1 MATSLEK
8 IRNIGITAHIDAG
21 KTTTTERILHYTG
34 VSHKIGE
41 VHDGNTTTDY
51 MDQERERGITITSA
65 AVTCEW
71 KDHRINI
78 IDTPGHIDFNIEVN
92 RSLRVLDGAVFI
104 IEGVAGVQPQS
115 ETNWRLADRYNVP
128 RIIFINKL
136 DRTGA
141 DFYRAFATLK
151 DKLDIVAL
159 PLQLPIGIEDKFVGV
174 VDLIEMK
181 AIVWE
186 GGDLGAKFHDEP
198 IPADL
203 EEQAKEYRQLLL
215 DTAVG
220 VDDKA
225 MEEYFENGDV
235 SIETLKRCIK
245 IGTISGAFRPVLC
258 GTAFK
263 NKGVQPLLDAVLDYL
278 PSPIDVPG
286 ISVAAEEGEED
297 GEFSDRRRIKADPNA
312 PFAGLAFKIINDKY
326 GALTFV
332 RVYAGTLKSGDTV
345 MNTTKDSRERIG
357 RMFQM
362 HADKRAE
369 IKEVS
374 AGDIAAFVGLK
385 DTGTGDTL
393 ASSEDPVVL
402 ERMAFPVPVIDI
414 SVEPKTKEAVEK
426 MTLGLQKLAGEDPS
440 LRLKTDQESGQTI
453 LSGMGELHLEII
465 IDRLRREYG
474 VDCNIGAPQVAYRE
488 TITKP
493 HTEIYTHKKQSGGS
507 GQYAEVKVI
516 FEPAERNA
524 GISFEN
530 KVVGGSVPKEY
541 IPAVEKGIR
550 VQADTGVLAG
560 FPTVDF
566 KYSLV
571 DGKYHDVDSSAL
583 AFEIAAKA
591 CFREGMKKAGPIILE
606 PIMDVEVTT
615 PQDHVGDCVGDLNRR
630 RGMIQS
636 QDSSGSTILVRAH
649 VPLKEMFGYISDLRS
664 MTKGRASFTMQFH
677 HYDPV
682 PRNVADEIMKKSAY
696 RRRRRGAL
704 PPRPP
709 PRASPWT
716 PLPRKKGEAIL
727 CIALF
732 FLERSV
738 FDHSQAYRTSKVGVC
753 RCVMCS

>member
-1 MATSLEK
+1 MPGTPLEK

-21 KTTTTERILHYTG
+21 KTTTTERILYYTG
-34 VSHKIGE
+34 MSHKIGE
-41 VHDGNTTTDY
+41 VHEGNTTTDY
-51 MDQERERGITITSA
+51 MEQERERGITITSA

-71 KDHRINI
+71 RDHRINI

-141 DFYRAFATLK
+141 DFFRAVDTLK
-151 DKLDIVAL
+151 EKLDIVAL

-174 VDLIEMK
+174 VDLVEMK

-186 GGDLGAKFHDEP
+186 GGELGAKYHDEP
-198 IPADL
+198 VPADL
-203 EEQAKEYRQLLL
+203 AEQAKEYRQLLL
-215 DTAVG
+215 DTALS
-220 VDDKA
+220 VDDAA

-235 SIETLKRCIK
+235 EVATLKRCIK
-245 IGTISGAFRPVLC
+245 AGAISGAFRPVLC

-278 PSPIDVPG
+278 PSPVDVPG
-286 ISVAAEEGEED
+286 IKVAAEEGEE
-297 GEFSDRRRIKADPNA
+297 ESADRRVIKADPDA

-326 GALTFV
+326 GTLTFA
-332 RVYAGTLKSGDTV
+332 RIYAGTLKSGDMV
-345 MNTTKDSRERIG
+345 LNTTKGHRERIG

-362 HADKRAE
+362 HADKRQE

-385 DTGTGDTL
+385 DTATGDTL
-393 ASSEDPVVL
+393 AAPNDPVVL

-414 SVEPKTKEAVEK
+414 SVEPRTKESVEK
-426 MTLGLQKLAGEDPS
+426 MTIGLQKLAGEDPS
-440 LRLKTDQESGQTI
+440 LRLRTDQETGQTI

-465 IDRLRREYG
+465 IDRLKREYG
-474 VDCNIGAPQVAYRE
+474 VEANIGAPQVAYRE
-488 TITKP
+488 TITRKQN
-493 HTEIYTHKKQSGGS
+493 EIYTHKKQTGGS
-507 GQYAEVKVI
+507 GQYAEVKVV
-516 FEPAERNA
+516 FEPLERNQ
-524 GISFEN
+524 GIVFEN
-530 KVVGGSVPKEY
+530 AVVGGAVPKEY

-550 VQADTGVLAG
+550 TQSETGVLAG

-566 KYSLV
+566 KYTLV

-615 PQDHVGDCVGDLNRR
+615 PQDHVGDVVGDLNRR
-630 RGMIQS
+630 RGMIQN
-636 QDSSGSTILVRAH
+636 QESSGSTVIVRAH

-682 PRNVADEIMKKSAY
+682 PRNIADEIMAKSA
-696 RRRRRGAL
+696 
-704 PPRPP
+704 
-709 PRASPWT
+709 
-716 PLPRKKGEAIL
+716 
-727 CIALF
+727 
-732 FLERSV
+732 
-738 FDHSQAYRTSKVGVC
+738 
-753 RCVMCS
+753 

>member
-1 MATSLEK
+1 MQNRSPKGLMEATVSESPLAPSPLAR

-21 KTTTTERILHYTG
+21 KTTTTERILYYTG
-34 VSHKIGE
+34 VSHRIGE

-51 MDQERERGITITSA
+51 MAQERERGITITSA

-141 DFYRAFATLK
+141 DFYRAFDTLK
-151 DKLDIVAL
+151 EKLDIIAL
-159 PLQLPIGIEDKFVGV
+159 PLQLPIGVEDGFLGV
-174 VDLIEMK
+174 VDLVEMK
-181 AIVWE
+181 AIIWE
-186 GGDLGAKFHDEP
+186 GGELGAKFHDEE

-203 EEQAKEYRQLLL
+203 VEKAKEARQLLL
-215 DTAVG
+215 DTALS
-220 VDDKA
+220 VDDA
-225 MEEYFENGDV
+225 GMEEYFDKGDV
-235 SIETLKRCIK
+235 SVETLKRAIK
-245 IGTISGAFRPVLC
+245 TGTISGAFRPVLC

-263 NKGVQPLLDAVLDYL
+263 NKGVQPLLDAVIDYL

-286 ISVAAEEGEED
+286 ISIAAEEGEED
-297 GEFSDRRRIKADPNA
+297 GEHSNRRRIPANPDA

-326 GALTFV
+326 GTLTFV
-332 RVYAGTLKSGDTV
+332 RVYAGTLRTGDTV
-345 MNTTKDSRERIG
+345 QNTTKDHKERIS

-369 IKEVS
+369 IKEVH

-393 ASSEDPVVL
+393 ASSDDPVVL

-414 SVEPKTKEAVEK
+414 SVEPKTKDSVEK
-426 MTLGLQKLAGEDPS
+426 MSIGLQKLAGEDPS

-488 TITKP
+488 TISKS
-493 HTEIYTHKKQSGGS
+493 HTETYTHKKQSGGS
-507 GQYAEVKVI
+507 GQYAEVKVM

-524 GISFEN
+524 GITFAN
-530 KVVGGSVPKEY
+530 KTVGGSVPKEY

-560 FPTVDF
+560 FQTVDF
-566 KYSLV
+566 TYTLL

-591 CFREGMKKAGPIILE
+591 CFREGMKKASPIILE

-615 PQDHVGDCVGDLNRR
+615 PNDHVGDVVGDINRR
-630 RGMIQS
+630 RGQIQN
-636 QDSSGSTILVRAH
+636 QDSSGSTVMVRAH

-682 PRNVADEIMKKSAY
+682 PRNVADELVKKA
-696 RRRRRGAL
+696 G
-704 PPRPP
+704 
-709 PRASPWT
+709 
-716 PLPRKKGEAIL
+716 
-727 CIALF
+727 
-732 FLERSV
+732 
-738 FDHSQAYRTSKVGVC
+738 
-753 RCVMCS
+753 

>member
-1 MATSLEK
+1 VSSSLGR

-21 KTTTTERILHYTG
+21 KTTTTERILYYTG

-141 DFYRAFATLK
+141 DFYRAADTLK
-151 DKLDIVAL
+151 EKLDIVFV
-159 PLQLPIGIEDKFVGV
+159 PLQLPIGIEDTFIGV
-174 VDLIEMK
+174 VDLVEMR

-186 GGDLGAKFHDEP
+186 GGELGAKFHYED

-203 EEQAKEYRQLLL
+203 AESAAKYRENLL
-215 DTAVG
+215 DTVLSQDNA
-220 VDDKA
+220 A
-225 MEEYFENGDV
+225 MEQYFDTGDV
-235 SIETLKRCIK
+235 DVATLKKCIK
-245 IGTISGAFRPVLC
+245 RGTISGDFRPVLC

-263 NKGVQPLLDAVLDYL
+263 NKGVQPLLDAVIDYL

-286 ISVAAEEGEED
+286 IKVAAEEGVEESIHD
-297 GEFSDRRRIKADPNA
+297 DRRVIPANPDA

-326 GALTFV
+326 GTLTFV

-345 MNTTKDSRERIG
+345 MNTTKDNKERIG

-369 IKEVS
+369 IKEVH

-393 ASSEDPVVL
+393 AAAEDPVIL
-402 ERMAFPVPVIDI
+402 ERMSFPVPVIDI
-414 SVEPKTKEAVEK
+414 SVEPKTKDGVEK
-426 MTLGLQKLAGEDPS
+426 MTMGLAKLAGEDPS
-440 LRLKTDQESGQTI
+440 LKLKTDQETGQII

-474 VDCNIGAPQVAYRE
+474 VDANIGAPQVAYRE
-488 TITKP
+488 TISKA
-493 HTEIYTHKKQSGGS
+493 HTEIYTHKKQTGGS
-507 GQYAEVKVI
+507 GQYAEVKII
-516 FEPAERNA
+516 FEPLERN
-524 GISFEN
+524 GGVHFEN
-530 KVVGGSVPKEY
+530 KVVGGSVPREY

-550 VQADTGVLAG
+550 VQAESGVLAG

-566 KYSLV
+566 KYTLV

-591 CFREGMKKAGPIILE
+591 CFREGMKRAGPQILE

-615 PQDHVGDCVGDLNRR
+615 PNDHVGDVVGDLNRR
-630 RGMIQS
+630 RGTIQNQES
-636 QDSSGSTILVRAH
+636 AGSTVMVRAH

-682 PRNVADEIMKKSAY
+682 PRNVAEEITKS
-696 RRRRRGAL
+696 R
-704 PPRPP
+704 
-709 PRASPWT
+709 
-716 PLPRKKGEAIL
+716 
-727 CIALF
+727 
-732 FLERSV
+732 
-738 FDHSQAYRTSKVGVC
+738 
-753 RCVMCS
+753 

>member
-1 MATSLEK
+1 VSETPLDK

-21 KTTTTERILHYTG
+21 KTTTTERILYYTG
-34 VSHKIGE
+34 VSHRIGE

-51 MDQERERGITITSA
+51 MEQERERGITITSA

-71 KDHRINI
+71 KGHRINI

-128 RIIFINKL
+128 RLIFINKL

-141 DFYRAFATLK
+141 DFFRAFDTLK
-151 DKLDIVAL
+151 EKLDIVAL
-159 PLQLPIGIEDKFVGV
+159 PLQLPIGVEDQFSGV
-174 VDLIEMK
+174 VDLVEMK
-181 AIVWE
+181 AIIWE
-186 GGDLGAKFHDEP
+186 GGELGAKYHDAP
-198 IPADL
+198 IPDDMA
-203 EEQAKEYRQLLL
+203 EKAREYRQLLL
-215 DTAVG
+215 DTALS
-220 VDDKA
+220 VDDAA
-225 MEEYFENGDV
+225 MEEYFEAGDV
-235 SIETLKRCIK
+235 ATATLKRCIK
-245 IGTISGAFRPVLC
+245 AATISGAFRPVLC

-286 ISVAAEEGEED
+286 IKIAAEEGEDEHA
-297 GEFSDRRRIKADPNA
+297 ERRRIKADPKA

-326 GALTFV
+326 GTLTFV
-332 RVYAGTLKSGDTV
+332 RVYAGTLRSGDMV
-345 MNTTKDSRERIG
+345 QNTTRGHRERIG

-385 DTGTGDTL
+385 DTMTGDTL
-393 ASSEDPVVL
+393 AAAEDPVVL

-414 SVEPKTKEAVEK
+414 SVEPRTKESVEK
-426 MTLGLQKLAGEDPS
+426 MTIGLQKLAGEDPS
-440 LRLKTDQESGQTI
+440 LRLRTDQESGQTI

-465 IDRLRREYG
+465 IDRLKREYG
-474 VDCNIGAPQVAYRE
+474 VEANIGAPQVAYRE
-488 TITKP
+488 TISRAV
-493 HTEIYTHKKQSGGS
+493 TETYTHKKQTGGS
-507 GQYAEVKVI
+507 GQYAEVKII
-516 FEPAERNA
+516 FEPLERN
-524 GISFEN
+524 GGVVFEN
-530 KVVGGSVPKEY
+530 KVVGGSVPREY

-566 KYSLV
+566 KYTLI

-615 PQDHVGDCVGDLNRR
+615 PQDHVGDVVGDLNRR
-630 RGMIQS
+630 RGMIQN
-636 QDSSGSTILVRAH
+636 QESSGSTIIVRAH

-682 PRNVADEIMKKSAY
+682 PRNIADEIMTKSA
-696 RRRRRGAL
+696 
-704 PPRPP
+704 
-709 PRASPWT
+709 
-716 PLPRKKGEAIL
+716 
-727 CIALF
+727 
-732 FLERSV
+732 
-738 FDHSQAYRTSKVGVC
+738 
-753 RCVMCS
+753 

>member
-1 MATSLEK
+1 MGLAAPVVVWRPLVSETPLEK

-21 KTTTTERILHYTG
+21 KTTTTERILYYTG

-51 MDQERERGITITSA
+51 MEQERERGITITSA

-71 KDHRINI
+71 KSHRINI

-128 RIIFINKL
+128 RVIFINKL

-141 DFYRAFATLK
+141 DFYRAFDTLTE
-151 DKLDIVAL
+151 KLDIVAL
-159 PLQLPIGIEDKFVGV
+159 PLQLPIGTEDQFVGV
-174 VDLIEMK
+174 VDLVEMK
-181 AIVWE
+181 AIIWE
-186 GGDLGAKFHDEP
+186 GGELGAKYHDAP

-203 EEQAKEYRQLLL
+203 VEKAKEHRQTLL
-215 DTAVG
+215 DTALS
-220 VDDKA
+220 VDDAA
-225 MEEYFENGDV
+225 MEEYFESGDV
-235 SIETLKRCIK
+235 ATETLKRCIK
-245 IGTISGAFRPVLC
+245 AGTISGAFRPVLC

-278 PSPIDVPG
+278 PSPVDVPG
-286 ISVAAEEGEED
+286 IKIAAEEGEDEHA
-297 GEFSDRRRIKADPNA
+297 ERRRIKADAGA

-326 GALTFV
+326 GTLTFV
-332 RVYAGTLKSGDTV
+332 RVYAGTLRSGDTV
-345 MNTTKDSRERIG
+345 LNTTRDHKERIG

-385 DTGTGDTL
+385 DTMTGDTL
-393 ASSEDPVVL
+393 AAASDPVVL

-414 SVEPKTKEAVEK
+414 SVEPRTKESVEK
-426 MTLGLQKLAGEDPS
+426 MTIGLQKLAGEDPS
-440 LRLKTDQESGQTI
+440 LRLRTDQESGQTI

-465 IDRLRREYG
+465 IDRLKREYG
-474 VDCNIGAPQVAYRE
+474 VEANIGAPQVAYRE
-488 TITKP
+488 TITRP

-507 GQYAEVKVI
+507 GQYAEVKVV
-516 FEPAERNA
+516 FEPMERNG
-524 GISFEN
+524 GIVFEN
-530 KVVGGSVPKEY
+530 KVVGGSVPREY

-550 VQADTGVLAG
+550 VQAETGVLAG

-566 KYSLV
+566 KYTLV

-591 CFREGMKKAGPIILE
+591 CFRDGMKKASPIILE
-606 PIMDVEVTT
+606 PIMDVEITT
-615 PQDHVGDCVGDLNRR
+615 PQDHVGDVVGDINRR
-630 RGMIQS
+630 RGMIQN
-636 QDSSGSTILVRAH
+636 QESSGSTIIVRAH

-682 PRNVADEIMKKSAY
+682 PRNIADEIMAKSA
-696 RRRRRGAL
+696 
-704 PPRPP
+704 
-709 PRASPWT
+709 
-716 PLPRKKGEAIL
+716 
-727 CIALF
+727 
-732 FLERSV
+732 
-738 FDHSQAYRTSKVGVC
+738 
-753 RCVMCS
+753 

>member
-1 MATSLEK
+1 MSDAAPNPLAK

-21 KTTTTERILHYTG
+21 KTTTTERILYYTG
-34 VSHKIGE
+34 VSHRIGE

-51 MDQERERGITITSA
+51 MAQERERGITITSA

-71 KDHRINI
+71 KEHRINI

-128 RIIFINKL
+128 RVIFINKL

-141 DFYRAFATLK
+141 DFYRAFDTLK
-151 DKLDIVAL
+151 EKLDIVAL
-159 PLQLPIGIEDKFVGV
+159 PLQLPIGIEDGFLGV
-174 VDLIEMK
+174 VDLVEMK
-181 AIVWE
+181 AIIWE
-186 GGDLGAKFHDEP
+186 GGELGAKFHDEE

-203 EEQAKEYRQLLL
+203 KEKAAEARQTLL
-215 DTAVG
+215 DTALS
-220 VDDKA
+220 VDDAA
-225 MEEYFENGDV
+225 MEEYFDKGDV
-235 SIETLKRCIK
+235 DVATLKRCIK
-245 IGTISGAFRPVLC
+245 AGTISGAFRPVLC

-278 PSPIDVPG
+278 PSPIDVAG
-286 ISVAAEEGEED
+286 IKVAAEEGEE
-297 GEFSDRRRIKADPNA
+297 ENADRRVIPADPNL

-326 GALTFV
+326 GTLTFV

-345 MNTTKDSRERIG
+345 QNTTKDHKERIG

-362 HADKRAE
+362 HADKRDE
-369 IKEVS
+369 IKEVH

-385 DTGTGDTL
+385 DTQTGDTL
-393 ASSEDPVVL
+393 ASSQDPVIL

-414 SVEPKTKEAVEK
+414 SVEPKTKDGVEK

-465 IDRLRREYG
+465 VDRLRREYG
-474 VDCNIGAPQVAYRE
+474 VDANIGAPQVAYRE
-488 TITKP
+488 TISRP

-507 GQYAEVKVI
+507 GQYAEVKIV
-516 FEPAERNA
+516 FEPMDRN
-524 GISFEN
+524 GGVVFEN

-550 VQADTGVLAG
+550 NQAETGVLAG

-566 KYSLV
+566 KYTLV

-591 CFREGMKKAGPIILE
+591 CFRDGMKKASPIILE

-615 PQDHVGDCVGDLNRR
+615 PQDHVGDVVGDLNRR
-630 RGMIQS
+630 RGVIQS
-636 QDSSGSTILVRAH
+636 QDSSGSTVIVRAH
-649 VPLKEMFGYISDLRS
+649 VPLKEMFGYISQLRG

-682 PRNVADEIMKKSAY
+682 PRMIADEIMAKSA
-696 RRRRRGAL
+696 
-704 PPRPP
+704 
-709 PRASPWT
+709 
-716 PLPRKKGEAIL
+716 
-727 CIALF
+727 
-732 FLERSV
+732 
-738 FDHSQAYRTSKVGVC
+738 
-753 RCVMCS
+753 

>member
-1 MATSLEK
+1 VPATPLDR

-21 KTTTTERILHYTG
+21 KTTTTERILYYTG
-34 VSHKIGE
+34 MSHKIGE

-51 MDQERERGITITSA
+51 MEQERERGITITSA

-71 KDHRINI
+71 QDHRINI

-92 RSLRVLDGAVFI
+92 RSLRVLDGAIFI

-128 RIIFINKL
+128 RIIFVNKL

-141 DFYRAFATLK
+141 DYFRSLGSLK
-151 DKLDIVAL
+151 EKLDIVAL
-159 PLQLPIGIEDKFVGV
+159 PLQLPIGIEDKFIGV
-174 VDLIEMK
+174 VDLVEMH
-181 AIVWE
+181 AVIWDGHE
-186 GGDLGAKFHDEP
+186 LGASFHIEP

-203 EEQAKEYRQLLL
+203 AEQAKEYRQLLL
-215 DTAVG
+215 DTALS
-220 VDDKA
+220 VDDAA
-225 MEEYFENGDV
+225 MEEYFDKGDV
-235 SIETLKRCIK
+235 EVATLKRCIK
-245 IGTISGAFRPVLC
+245 AGTISGVFRPVLC

-263 NKGVQPLLDAVLDYL
+263 NKGVQPLLDAVVDYL
-278 PSPIDVPG
+278 PSPLDVPG
-286 ISVAAEEGEED
+286 ISIAAGEGEED
-297 GEFSDRRRIKADPNA
+297 GEHSDRRRIKADPSA

-326 GALTFV
+326 GTLTFV

-345 MNTTKDSRERIG
+345 MNTTRDHRERIG

-369 IKEVS
+369 IKEVH

-393 ASSEDPVVL
+393 ASAQDPVVL

-414 SVEPKTKEAVEK
+414 SVEPRTKEAVEK
-426 MTLGLQKLAGEDPS
+426 MSLGLQKLAGEDPS
-440 LRLKTDQESGQTI
+440 LRLRTDQETGQTI

-474 VDCNIGAPQVAYRE
+474 VDADIGAPQVAYRE
-488 TITKP
+488 TITRA
-493 HTEIYTHKKQSGGS
+493 HTETYTHKKQTGGS
-507 GQYAEVKVI
+507 GQYAEVKIV
-516 FEPAERNA
+516 FEPLARNE
-524 GISFEN
+524 GVQFVN
-530 KVVGGSVPKEY
+530 KVVGGTVPKEY
-541 IPAVEKGIR
+541 IPAVEKGIK

-566 KYSLV
+566 KYTLI

-591 CFREGMKKAGPIILE
+591 CFRDGMKKAGPIILE

-615 PQDHVGDCVGDLNRR
+615 PQDHVGDVVGDLNRR
-630 RGMIQS
+630 RGMIQN
-636 QDSSGSTILVRAH
+636 QESSGSTIIVRAH

-682 PRNVADEIMKKSAY
+682 PRNIADEIMAKTA
-696 RRRRRGAL
+696 
-704 PPRPP
+704 
-709 PRASPWT
+709 
-716 PLPRKKGEAIL
+716 
-727 CIALF
+727 
-732 FLERSV
+732 
-738 FDHSQAYRTSKVGVC
+738 
-753 RCVMCS
+753 

>member
-1 MATSLEK
+1 MRCPYPGQLEATVSGTPLDR

-21 KTTTTERILHYTG
+21 KTTTTERILYYTG
-34 VSHKIGE
+34 VSHRIGE

-51 MDQERERGITITSA
+51 MEQERERGITITSA

-141 DFYRAFATLK
+141 DFYRAFDTLK
-151 DKLDIVAL
+151 EKLDIIAL
-159 PLQLPIGIEDKFVGV
+159 PLQLPIGVEDGFLGV
-174 VDLIEMK
+174 VDLVEMK
-181 AIVWE
+181 AIIWE
-186 GGDLGAKFHDEP
+186 GGELGAKFHDEE

-203 EEQAKEYRQLLL
+203 LEKAKEARQLLL
-215 DTAVG
+215 DTALS
-220 VDDKA
+220 VDDA
-225 MEEYFENGDV
+225 GMEEYFEKGDV
-235 SIETLKRCIK
+235 DVATLKRAIK
-245 IGTISGAFRPVLC
+245 TGTISGAFRPVLC

-286 ISVAAEEGEED
+286 ISIAAEEGEED
-297 GEFSDRRRIKADPNA
+297 GEHSNRRRIKANPDA

-326 GALTFV
+326 GTLTFI
-332 RVYAGTLKSGDTV
+332 RVYAGTLRTGDTV
-345 MNTTKDSRERIG
+345 MNTTKDHKERIS

-369 IKEVS
+369 IKEVH

-393 ASSEDPVVL
+393 ASSDDPVIL
-402 ERMAFPVPVIDI
+402 ERMSFPVPVIDI
-414 SVEPKTKEAVEK
+414 SVEPKTKDSVEK
-426 MTLGLQKLAGEDPS
+426 MSIGLQKLAGEDPS

-488 TITKP
+488 TISKS
-493 HTEIYTHKKQSGGS
+493 HTETYTHKKQSGGS

-524 GISFEN
+524 GITFAN
-530 KVVGGSVPKEY
+530 KTVGGSVPKEY
-541 IPAVEKGIR
+541 VPAVEKGIR

-560 FPTVDF
+560 FQTVDF
-566 KYSLV
+566 NYTLV

-615 PQDHVGDCVGDLNRR
+615 PSDHVGDVVGDLNRR
-630 RGMIQS
+630 RGQIQN
-636 QDSSGSTILVRAH
+636 QDSAGSTVIVKAH

-682 PRNVADEIMKKSAY
+682 PRNVADELVK
-696 RRRRRGAL
+696 
-704 PPRPP
+704 
-709 PRASPWT
+709 
-716 PLPRKKGEAIL
+716 
-727 CIALF
+727 
-732 FLERSV
+732 
-738 FDHSQAYRTSKVGVC
+738 KVG
-753 RCVMCS
+753 

>member
-1 MATSLEK
+1 MSGTQLAK

-21 KTTTTERILHYTG
+21 KTTTTERILYYTG

-51 MDQERERGITITSA
+51 MAQERERGITITSA

-141 DFYRAFATLK
+141 DFYRAFDTLK
-151 DKLDIVAL
+151 EKLDIVAL
-159 PLQLPIGIEDKFVGV
+159 PLQLPIGIEDQFIGV
-174 VDLIEMK
+174 VDLVEMK

-186 GGDLGAKFHDEP
+186 GGELGAKFHDEE

-203 EEQAKEYRQLLL
+203 LEKAKEHRQTLL
-215 DTAVG
+215 DTALA
-220 VDDKA
+220 VDDA
-225 MEEYFENGDV
+225 GMEEYFEKGDV
-235 SIETLKRCIK
+235 SVETLKRAIK
-245 IGTISGAFRPVLC
+245 TGTISGAFRPVLC

-263 NKGVQPLLDAVLDYL
+263 NKGVQPLLDGVLDYL
-278 PSPIDVPG
+278 PSPIDIEG
-286 ISVAAEEGEED
+286 IKVAPPEGEEED
-297 GEFSDRRRIKADPNA
+297 PSVERRVIPANPEA

-326 GALTFV
+326 GTLTFV
-332 RVYAGTLKSGDTV
+332 RVYAGTLRSGDTV
-345 MNTTKDSRERIG
+345 LNTTKGHKERVG

-362 HADKRAE
+362 HADKRE
-369 IKEVS
+369 EVKEVQ

-393 ASSEDPVVL
+393 ASAEDPVVL

-414 SVEPKTKEAVEK
+414 SVEPKTKDAVEK
-426 MTLGLQKLAGEDPS
+426 MTLALQKLAGEDPS
-440 LRLKTDQESGQTI
+440 LRLKTDQETGQTI
-453 LSGMGELHLEII
+453 LSGMGELHLDII

-474 VDCNIGAPQVAYRE
+474 VEANVGAPQVAYRE
-488 TITKP
+488 TITRE
-493 HTEIYTHKKQSGGS
+493 HTETYTHKKQSGGS
-507 GQYAEVKVI
+507 GQYAEVKIV
-516 FEPAERNA
+516 FSPQERNE
-524 GISFEN
+524 GVLFEN
-530 KVVGGSVPKEY
+530 KVVGGTVPKEY

-550 VQADTGVLAG
+550 NQADTGVLAG

-566 KYSLV
+566 KYTLV

-591 CFREGMKKAGPIILE
+591 CFREGMKKASPIILE
-606 PIMDVEVTT
+606 PIMDVEITT
-615 PQDHVGDCVGDLNRR
+615 PQDHVGDVVGDLNRR
-630 RGMIQS
+630 RGMIQN
-636 QDSSGSTILVRAH
+636 QESSGSTIIVRAH
-649 VPLKEMFGYISDLRS
+649 VPLKEMFGYISHLRS

-682 PRNVADEIMKKSAY
+682 PRNIADEIMAKSA
-696 RRRRRGAL
+696 
-704 PPRPP
+704 
-709 PRASPWT
+709 
-716 PLPRKKGEAIL
+716 
-727 CIALF
+727 
-732 FLERSV
+732 
-738 FDHSQAYRTSKVGVC
+738 
-753 RCVMCS
+753 

>member
-1 MATSLEK
+1 MSDLSK

-21 KTTTTERILHYTG
+21 KTTTTERILYYTG
-34 VSHKIGE
+34 VSHRIGE
-41 VHDGNTTTDY
+41 VHEGNTTTDY
-51 MDQERERGITITSA
+51 MEQERERGITITSA

-92 RSLRVLDGAVFI
+92 RSLRVLDGAIFI

-141 DFYRAFATLK
+141 DFYRAFDTLK
-151 DKLDIVAL
+151 EKLDIVAL
-159 PLQLPIGIEDKFVGV
+159 PLQLPIGIEDTFAGV
-174 VDLIEMK
+174 VDLVEMK
-181 AIVWE
+181 AIIWE
-186 GGDLGAKFHDEP
+186 GGELGAKFHDEP
-198 IPADL
+198 IPAEL
-203 EEQAKEYRQLLL
+203 AERAAEARQLLL
-215 DTAVG
+215 DTALS
-220 VDDKA
+220 VDNEA
-225 MEEYFENGDV
+225 MEEYFDKGDV
-235 SIETLKRCIK
+235 DVATLKRCIK
-245 IGTISGAFRPVLC
+245 AGAISGVFRPVLC

-278 PSPIDVPG
+278 PAPDDREG
-286 ISVAAEEGEED
+286 IRVAAEEGQED
-297 GEFSDRRRIKADPNA
+297 ADPSTRRLIKVDPKGN
-312 PFAGLAFKIINDKY
+312 FSGLAFKIINDKY
-326 GALTFV
+326 GTLTFV
-332 RVYAGTLKSGDTV
+332 RVYSGSLKSGDQV
-345 MNTTKDSRERIG
+345 MNTTKDHKERIG

-369 IKEVS
+369 IKEVQ

-393 ASSEDPVVL
+393 ADAADPVVL

-426 MTLGLQKLAGEDPS
+426 MTLALQKLAGEDPS
-440 LRLKTDQESGQTI
+440 LRLKTDQETGQTI

-474 VDCNIGAPQVAYRE
+474 VDANIGAPQVAYRE
-488 TITKP
+488 TISKAHVET
-493 HTEIYTHKKQSGGS
+493 YTHKKQSGGS
-507 GQYAEVKVI
+507 GQYAEVKIEFAPV
-516 FEPAERNA
+516 ERNA

-530 KVVGGSVPKEY
+530 KVVGGTVPKEY
-541 IPAVEKGIR
+541 IPAVEKGIK
-550 VQADTGVLAG
+550 VQATTGVLAG

-566 KYSLV
+566 KYTLL

-591 CFREGMKKAGPIILE
+591 CFREGMKRASPVILE
-606 PIMDVEVTT
+606 PIMDVECTT
-615 PQDHVGDCVGDLNRR
+615 PQDHVGDVVGDLNRR
-630 RGMIQS
+630 RGQIQN
-636 QDSSGSTILVRAH
+636 QESSGSTILVRAQ
-649 VPLKEMFGYISDLRS
+649 VPLKEMFGYISHLRS

-682 PRNVADEIMKKSAY
+682 PRNIADEIMAKSA
-696 RRRRRGAL
+696 
-704 PPRPP
+704 
-709 PRASPWT
+709 
-716 PLPRKKGEAIL
+716 
-727 CIALF
+727 
-732 FLERSV
+732 
-738 FDHSQAYRTSKVGVC
+738 
-753 RCVMCS
+753 

>member
-1 MATSLEK
+1 MAATPLDK

-21 KTTTTERILHYTG
+21 KTTTTERILYYTG

-71 KDHRINI
+71 ADHRINI

-115 ETNWRLADRYNVP
+115 ETNWRLADRYKVP

-151 DKLDIVAL
+151 EKLDIVAL
-159 PLQLPIGIEDKFVGV
+159 PLQLPIGEEDKFLGV

-181 AIVWE
+181 AIIWE
-186 GGDLGAKFHDEP
+186 GGELGAKYHYEE
-198 IPADL
+198 IPEHLAEL
-203 EEQAKEYRQLLL
+203 AAEHRQTLL
-215 DTAVG
+215 DTALA
-220 VDDKA
+220 VDDA
-225 MEEYFENGDV
+225 GMEEYFEKGDV
-235 SIETLKRCIK
+235 SIETLKRAIK
-245 IGTISGAFRPVLC
+245 RGTIDGTVRPVLC

-263 NKGVQPLLDAVLDYL
+263 NKGVQPLLDAVIDYL
-278 PSPIDVPG
+278 PSPVDVPG
-286 ISVAAEEGEED
+286 IAVALDEGVDENEHP
-297 GEFSDRRRIKADPNA
+297 DRRRIPANPKA

-326 GALTFV
+326 GTLTFV
-332 RVYAGTLKSGDTV
+332 RVYAGTLKTGDTV
-345 MNTTKDSRERIG
+345 MNTTKDHKERIG

-369 IKEVS
+369 IKEVG

-393 ASSEDPVVL
+393 ASSDDPVIL

-414 SVEPKTKEAVEK
+414 SVEPRTKEAVEK

-440 LRLKTDQESGQTI
+440 LRLRTDQETGQTI

-474 VDCNIGAPQVAYRE
+474 VDCEIGAPQVAYRE
-488 TITKP
+488 TISKTW
-493 HTEIYTHKKQSGGS
+493 TETYTHKKQSGGS
-507 GQYAEVKVI
+507 GQYAEVKII
-516 FEPAERNA
+516 FEPLERNT
-524 GISFEN
+524 GVVFEN
-530 KVVGGSVPKEY
+530 KVVGGSVPREY
-541 IPAVEKGIR
+541 IPAVEKGIK

-566 KYSLV
+566 KYTLV

-615 PQDHVGDCVGDLNRR
+615 PNDHVGDVVGDLNRR
-630 RGMIQS
+630 RGMIQN
-636 QDSSGSTILVRAH
+636 QESSGSTVIVRAH
-649 VPLKEMFGYISDLRS
+649 VPLKEMFGYISHLRS

-682 PRNVADEIMKKSAY
+682 PRNVAEEIMKKSA
-696 RRRRRGAL
+696 
-704 PPRPP
+704 
-709 PRASPWT
+709 
-716 PLPRKKGEAIL
+716 
-727 CIALF
+727 
-732 FLERSV
+732 
-738 FDHSQAYRTSKVGVC
+738 
-753 RCVMCS
+753 

>member
-1 MATSLEK
+1 MSDTAPNPLAR

-21 KTTTTERILHYTG
+21 KTTTTERILYYTG
-34 VSHKIGE
+34 VSHRIGE

-51 MDQERERGITITSA
+51 MEQERERGITITSA

-71 KDHRINI
+71 KDYRINI

-141 DFYRAFATLK
+141 DFYRAFDTLK
-151 DKLDIVAL
+151 EKLDIIAL
-159 PLQLPIGIEDKFVGV
+159 PLQLPIGIEDQFIGV
-174 VDLIEMK
+174 VDLVEMK

-186 GGDLGAKFHDEP
+186 GGELGAKFHDEE
-198 IPADL
+198 IPADMA
-203 EEQAKEYRQLLL
+203 EKAAEARVLLL
-215 DTAVG
+215 DTALS
-220 VDDKA
+220 VDTVA
-225 MEEYFENGDV
+225 MEEYFDKGDV
-235 SIETLKRCIK
+235 SVETLKRCIK
-245 IGTISGAFRPVLC
+245 LGTISGAFRPVLC

-263 NKGVQPLLDAVLDYL
+263 NKGVQPLLDGVLDYL

-286 ISVAAEEGEED
+286 IKVAAEED
-297 GEFSDRRRIKADPNA
+297 DAPDKIMRVIPANSSA

-326 GALTFV
+326 GTLTFV

-345 MNTTKDSRERIG
+345 MNTTKDHKERIG

-369 IKEVS
+369 IKEVH

-393 ASSEDPVVL
+393 ASADDPVIL
-402 ERMAFPVPVIDI
+402 ERMSFPIPVIDI
-414 SVEPKTKEAVEK
+414 SVEPKTKDGVEK

-474 VDCNIGAPQVAYRE
+474 VEANIGAPQVAYRE
-488 TITKP
+488 TISKS
-493 HTEIYTHKKQSGGS
+493 HTETYTHKKQTGGS
-507 GQYAEVKVI
+507 GQYAEVKI
-516 FEPAERNA
+516 LFEPQERNA
-524 GISFEN
+524 GVLFEN
-530 KVVGGSVPKEY
+530 KVVGGTVPKEY

-550 VQADTGVLAG
+550 NQADTGVLAG

-591 CFREGMKKAGPIILE
+591 CFREGMKRAAPIILE
-606 PIMDVEVTT
+606 PIMEVEVTT
-615 PQDHVGDCVGDLNRR
+615 PQDHVGDVVGDLNRR
-630 RGMIQS
+630 RGTIQS
-636 QDSSGSTILVRAH
+636 QESSGSTVIVRGH
-649 VPLKEMFGYISDLRS
+649 VPLKEMFGYINQLRG

-682 PRNVADEIMKKSAY
+682 PRNIADEIMAKSA
-696 RRRRRGAL
+696 
-704 PPRPP
+704 
-709 PRASPWT
+709 
-716 PLPRKKGEAIL
+716 
-727 CIALF
+727 
-732 FLERSV
+732 
-738 FDHSQAYRTSKVGVC
+738 
-753 RCVMCS
+753 

>member
-1 MATSLEK
+1 MPATDLANL
-8 IRNIGITAHIDAG
+8 RNIGITAHIDAG
-21 KTTTTERILHYTG
+21 KTTTTERILYYTG
-34 VSHKIGE
+34 VSHRIGE

-51 MDQERERGITITSA
+51 MEQERERGITITSA

-141 DFYRAFATLK
+141 DFFRAFATLK
-151 DKLDIVAL
+151 EKLDIVAL
-159 PLQLPIGIEDKFVGV
+159 ALQLPIGIEDKFLGV
-174 VDLIEMK
+174 VDLVRMK

-186 GGDLGAKFHDEP
+186 GGELGAKFHDEE
-198 IPADL
+198 IPAELLD
-203 EEQAKEYRQLLL
+203 QAKEYRQILL
-215 DTAVG
+215 DTALS
-220 VDDKA
+220 VDDAA
-225 MEEYFENGDV
+225 MEEYFEKGDV
-235 SIETLKRCIK
+235 AEETLKRCIK
-245 IGTISGAFRPVLC
+245 AGAISGAFRPVLC

-263 NKGVQPLLDAVLDYL
+263 NKGVQPLLDAVIDYL

-286 ISVAAEEGEED
+286 ISIAAAEGEED
-297 GEFSDRRRIKADPNA
+297 GEHSDRRRIKADPEA

-326 GALTFV
+326 GTLTFV

-345 MNTTKDSRERIG
+345 LNTTKDHRERIG

-393 ASSEDPVVL
+393 AAASDPVVL

-414 SVEPKTKEAVEK
+414 SVEPKTKESIEK
-426 MTLGLQKLAGEDPS
+426 MSIGLQKLAGEDPS
-440 LRLKTDQESGQTI
+440 LRLRTDQESGQTI

-474 VDCNIGAPQVAYRE
+474 VEANIGAPQVAYRE
-488 TITKP
+488 TITRP
-493 HTEIYTHKKQSGGS
+493 HTEIYTHKKQTGGS
-507 GQYAEVKVI
+507 GQYAEVKI
-516 FEPAERNA
+516 TFEPMERN
-524 GISFEN
+524 GGVVFEN
-530 KVVGGSVPKEY
+530 AVTGGSVPREY
-541 IPAVEKGIR
+541 IPAVEKGIK

-566 KYSLV
+566 KYALV

-615 PQDHVGDCVGDLNRR
+615 PQDHVGDVVGDLNRR
-630 RGMIQS
+630 RGMIQN
-636 QDSSGSTILVRAH
+636 QDSSGSTIIVRAH
-649 VPLKEMFGYISDLRS
+649 IPLKEMFGYISDLRS

-682 PRNVADEIMKKSAY
+682 PRNIADEIMAKSA
-696 RRRRRGAL
+696 
-704 PPRPP
+704 
-709 PRASPWT
+709 
-716 PLPRKKGEAIL
+716 
-727 CIALF
+727 
-732 FLERSV
+732 
-738 FDHSQAYRTSKVGVC
+738 
-753 RCVMCS
+753 

>member
-1 MATSLEK
+1 VSVTPLDK

-21 KTTTTERILHYTG
+21 KTTTTERILYYTG

-51 MDQERERGITITSA
+51 MEQERERGITITSA

-71 KDHRINI
+71 KDTRINI

-92 RSLRVLDGAVFI
+92 RSLRVLDGAIFI

-141 DFYRAFATLK
+141 DFYRAFDTLLE
-151 DKLDIVAL
+151 KLDIVAL
-159 PLQLPIGIEDKFVGV
+159 PLQLPIGVEDGFLGV
-174 VDLIEMK
+174 VDLVEMK
-181 AIVWE
+181 AIIWE
-186 GGDLGAKFHDEP
+186 GGELGAKYHYED
-198 IPADL
+198 IPADMADL
-203 EEQAKEYRQLLL
+203 VATHRQTLL
-215 DTAVG
+215 DTALS
-220 VDDKA
+220 VDEQA
-225 MEEYFENGDV
+225 MEEYFDKGDV
-235 SIETLKRCIK
+235 SIETMKRCIK
-245 IGTISGAFRPVLC
+245 RGTIDGTFRPVLC

-263 NKGVQPLLDAVLDYL
+263 NKGVQPLLDAVIDYL

-286 ISVAAEEGEED
+286 IAVAVEEGDDE
-297 GEFSDRRRIKADPNA
+297 SDIAGRRRIRADPKA

-326 GALTFV
+326 GTLTFV
-332 RVYAGTLKSGDTV
+332 RVYAGTLKSGDMV
-345 MNTTKDSRERIG
+345 QNTTKGHRERIG

-369 IKEVS
+369 IKEVE

-393 ASSEDPVVL
+393 ASNDDPVVL

-414 SVEPKTKEAVEK
+414 SVEPRTKEAVEK

-440 LRLKTDQESGQTI
+440 LRLRTDQETGQTI

-488 TITKP
+488 TISKP
-493 HTEIYTHKKQSGGS
+493 HTETYTHKKQSGGS
-507 GQYAEVKVI
+507 GQYAEVKI
-516 FEPAERNA
+516 LFEPLERNA
-524 GISFEN
+524 GVVFEN

-541 IPAVEKGIR
+541 IPAVEKGIK

-566 KYSLV
+566 KYTLL

-583 AFEIAAKA
+583 AFDIAAKA
-591 CFREGMKKAGPIILE
+591 CFRDGMKLAGPIILE

-615 PQDHVGDCVGDLNRR
+615 PQDHVGDVVGDLNRR
-630 RGMIQS
+630 RGQIQN
-636 QDSSGSTILVRAH
+636 QESSGSTVIVRAH
-649 VPLKEMFGYISDLRS
+649 VPLKEMFGYISHLRS

-682 PRNVADEIMKKSAY
+682 PRNVADEIMKKTA
-696 RRRRRGAL
+696 
-704 PPRPP
+704 
-709 PRASPWT
+709 
-716 PLPRKKGEAIL
+716 
-727 CIALF
+727 
-732 FLERSV
+732 
-738 FDHSQAYRTSKVGVC
+738 
-753 RCVMCS
+753 

>member
-1 MATSLEK
+1 MGLAAPVVVWRPLVSETPLEK

-21 KTTTTERILHYTG
+21 KTTTTERILYYTG

-51 MDQERERGITITSA
+51 MEQERERGITITSA

-128 RIIFINKL
+128 RVIFINKL

-141 DFYRAFATLK
+141 DFYRAFDTLK
-151 DKLDIVAL
+151 EKLDIVAL
-159 PLQLPIGIEDKFVGV
+159 PLQLPIGTEDQFVGV
-174 VDLIEMK
+174 VDLVEMK
-181 AIVWE
+181 AIIWE
-186 GGDLGAKFHDEP
+186 GGELGAKYHDAP

-203 EEQAKEYRQLLL
+203 VEKAKEHRQTLL
-215 DTAVG
+215 DTALS
-220 VDDKA
+220 VDDAA
-225 MEEYFENGDV
+225 MEEYFESGDV
-235 SIETLKRCIK
+235 ATETLKRCIK
-245 IGTISGAFRPVLC
+245 AGTISGAFRPVLC

-278 PSPIDVPG
+278 PSPVDVPG
-286 ISVAAEEGEED
+286 IKIAAEEGEDEHA
-297 GEFSDRRRIKADPNA
+297 ERRRIKADAGA

-326 GALTFV
+326 GTLTFV
-332 RVYAGTLKSGDTV
+332 RVYAGTLRSGDTV
-345 MNTTKDSRERIG
+345 LNTTRDHKERIG

-385 DTGTGDTL
+385 DTMTGDTL
-393 ASSEDPVVL
+393 AAASDPVVL

-414 SVEPKTKEAVEK
+414 SVEPRTKESVEK
-426 MTLGLQKLAGEDPS
+426 MTIGLQKLAGEDPS
-440 LRLKTDQESGQTI
+440 LRLRTDQESGQTI

-465 IDRLRREYG
+465 IDRLKREYG
-474 VDCNIGAPQVAYRE
+474 VEANIGAPQVAYRE
-488 TITKP
+488 TITRP

-507 GQYAEVKVI
+507 GQYAEVKVV
-516 FEPAERNA
+516 FEPMERNG
-524 GISFEN
+524 GIVFEN
-530 KVVGGSVPKEY
+530 KVVGGSVPREY

-550 VQADTGVLAG
+550 VQAETGVLAG

-566 KYSLV
+566 KYTLV

-591 CFREGMKKAGPIILE
+591 CFRDGMKKASPIILE
-606 PIMDVEVTT
+606 PIMDVEITT
-615 PQDHVGDCVGDLNRR
+615 PQDHVGDVVGDINRR
-630 RGMIQS
+630 RGMIQN
-636 QDSSGSTILVRAH
+636 QESSGSTIIVRAH

-682 PRNVADEIMKKSAY
+682 PRNIADEIMAKSA
-696 RRRRRGAL
+696 
-704 PPRPP
+704 
-709 PRASPWT
+709 
-716 PLPRKKGEAIL
+716 
-727 CIALF
+727 
-732 FLERSV
+732 
-738 FDHSQAYRTSKVGVC
+738 
-753 RCVMCS
+753 

>member
-1 MATSLEK
+1 MIWRPLVSETPLDK

-21 KTTTTERILHYTG
+21 KTTTTERILYYTG
-34 VSHKIGE
+34 VSHRIGE

-51 MDQERERGITITSA
+51 MEQERERGITITSA

-71 KDHRINI
+71 KGHRINI

-128 RIIFINKL
+128 RLIFINKL

-141 DFYRAFATLK
+141 DFYRAFDTLK
-151 DKLDIVAL
+151 EKLDIVAL
-159 PLQLPIGIEDKFVGV
+159 PLQLPIGVEDQFSGV
-174 VDLIEMK
+174 VDLVEMK
-181 AIVWE
+181 AIIWE
-186 GGDLGAKFHDEP
+186 GGELGAKYHDAP
-198 IPADL
+198 IPDDL
-203 EEQAKEYRQLLL
+203 LEKAREYRQLLL
-215 DTAVG
+215 DTALS
-220 VDDKA
+220 VDDAA
-225 MEEYFENGDV
+225 MEEYFEAGDV
-235 SIETLKRCIK
+235 AVATLKRCIK
-245 IGTISGAFRPVLC
+245 AGTISGAFRPVLC

-278 PSPIDVPG
+278 PSPVDVPG
-286 ISVAAEEGEED
+286 IKIAAEEGEDEHA
-297 GEFSDRRRIKADPNA
+297 ERRRIKADPNA

-326 GALTFV
+326 GTLTFV
-332 RVYAGTLKSGDTV
+332 RVYSGTLRSGDSV
-345 MNTTKDSRERIG
+345 LNTTRGHKERIG

-385 DTGTGDTL
+385 DTMTGDTL
-393 ASSEDPVVL
+393 AAASDPVVL

-414 SVEPKTKEAVEK
+414 SVEPRTKESVEK
-426 MTLGLQKLAGEDPS
+426 MTIGLQKLAGEDPS
-440 LRLKTDQESGQTI
+440 LKLRTDQESGQTI

-465 IDRLRREYG
+465 IDRLKREYG
-474 VDCNIGAPQVAYRE
+474 VEANIGAPQVAYRE
-488 TITKP
+488 TISRAV
-493 HTEIYTHKKQSGGS
+493 TETYTHKKQTGGS
-507 GQYAEVKVI
+507 GQYAEVKII
-516 FEPAERNA
+516 FEPLERN
-524 GISFEN
+524 GGVVFEN
-530 KVVGGSVPKEY
+530 KVVGGAVPKEY

-566 KYSLV
+566 KYTLI

-615 PQDHVGDCVGDLNRR
+615 PQDHVGDVVGDLNRR
-630 RGMIQS
+630 RGMIQN
-636 QDSSGSTILVRAH
+636 QESSGSTVIVRAH

-682 PRNVADEIMKKSAY
+682 PRNIADEIMTKSA
-696 RRRRRGAL
+696 
-704 PPRPP
+704 
-709 PRASPWT
+709 
-716 PLPRKKGEAIL
+716 
-727 CIALF
+727 
-732 FLERSV
+732 
-738 FDHSQAYRTSKVGVC
+738 
-753 RCVMCS
+753 

>member
-1 MATSLEK
+1 MSVTPLDR

-21 KTTTTERILHYTG
+21 KTTTTERILYYTG

-71 KDHRINI
+71 KDNRINI

-115 ETNWRLADRYNVP
+115 ETNWRLADRYKVP

-151 DKLDIVAL
+151 EKLDIIAL
-159 PLQLPIGIEDKFVGV
+159 PLQLPIGVEDGFLGV
-174 VDLIEMK
+174 VDLVEMK
-181 AIVWE
+181 AIIWE
-186 GGDLGAKFHDEP
+186 GGELGAKYHYED
-198 IPADL
+198 IPEDL
-203 EEQAKEYRQLLL
+203 GDLVAEHRQTLL
-215 DTAVG
+215 DTALS
-220 VDDKA
+220 VDNAA
-225 MEEYFENGDV
+225 MEEYFDKGDV
-235 SIETLKRCIK
+235 AIETLKRCIK
-245 IGTISGAFRPVLC
+245 RGTIDGSFRPVLC

-263 NKGVQPLLDAVLDYL
+263 NKGVQPLLDAVIDYL

-286 ISVAAEEGEED
+286 IAVALEEGEED
-297 GEFSDRRRIKADPNA
+297 GDNPNRRRIPADPKA

-326 GALTFV
+326 GTLTFV
-332 RVYAGTLKSGDTV
+332 RVYAGTLKSGDMV
-345 MNTTKDSRERIG
+345 MNTTKGHRERIG

-369 IKEVS
+369 IKEVE

-393 ASSEDPVVL
+393 ASADDPVIL

-414 SVEPKTKEAVEK
+414 SVEPRTKEAVEK

-440 LRLKTDQESGQTI
+440 LRLRTDQETGQTI

-488 TITKP
+488 TISKT
-493 HTEIYTHKKQSGGS
+493 HTETYTHKKQSGGS
-507 GQYAEVKVI
+507 GQYAEVKII
-516 FEPAERNA
+516 FEPLERNA
-524 GISFEN
+524 GIVFEN

-566 KYSLV
+566 KYTLI

-591 CFREGMKKAGPIILE
+591 CFRDGMKNATPIILE

-615 PQDHVGDCVGDLNRR
+615 PQDHVGDVVGDLNRR
-630 RGMIQS
+630 RGMIQN
-636 QDSSGSTILVRAH
+636 QESSGSTVIVRAH
-649 VPLKEMFGYISDLRS
+649 VPLKEMFGYISHLRS

-682 PRNVADEIMKKSAY
+682 PRNVADEIMKKSA
-696 RRRRRGAL
+696 
-704 PPRPP
+704 
-709 PRASPWT
+709 
-716 PLPRKKGEAIL
+716 
-727 CIALF
+727 
-732 FLERSV
+732 
-738 FDHSQAYRTSKVGVC
+738 
-753 RCVMCS
+753 

>member
-1 MATSLEK
+1 MSVTPLDR

-21 KTTTTERILHYTG
+21 KTTTTERILYYTG
-34 VSHKIGE
+34 VSHRIGE

-71 KDHRINI
+71 QDHRINI

-92 RSLRVLDGAVFI
+92 RSLRVLDGAIFI

-141 DFYRAFATLK
+141 DFFRAFDTLLE
-151 DKLDIVAL
+151 KLDIVAL
-159 PLQLPIGIEDKFVGV
+159 PLQLPIGVEDQFLGV
-174 VDLIEMK
+174 VDLVEMK
-181 AIVWE
+181 AIIWE
-186 GGDLGAKFHDEP
+186 GGELGAKYHYED
-198 IPADL
+198 IPAEMQDL
-203 EEQAKEYRQLLL
+203 VATHRQTLL
-215 DTAVG
+215 DTALS
-220 VDDKA
+220 VDEKA
-225 MEEYFENGDV
+225 MEEYFDKGDV
-235 SIETLKRCIK
+235 AVATLKRCIK
-245 IGTISGAFRPVLC
+245 RGTIDGTFRPVLC

-263 NKGVQPLLDAVLDYL
+263 NKGVQPLLDAVIDYL

-286 ISVAAEEGEED
+286 IAVAVEEGDDEATIAN
-297 GEFSDRRRIKADPNA
+297 RRRIPADPKA

-326 GALTFV
+326 GTLTFV
-332 RVYAGTLKSGDTV
+332 RVYAGTLKSGDMV
-345 MNTTKDSRERIG
+345 MNTTKGHRERIG

-369 IKEVS
+369 IKEVE

-385 DTGTGDTL
+385 DTQTGDTL
-393 ASSEDPVVL
+393 ASSDDPVVL

-414 SVEPKTKEAVEK
+414 SVEPRTKEAVEK

-440 LRLKTDQESGQTI
+440 LRLKTDQETGQTI

-488 TITKP
+488 TISKP
-493 HTEIYTHKKQSGGS
+493 HTETYTHKKQSGGS
-507 GQYAEVKVI
+507 GQYAEVKII
-516 FEPAERNA
+516 FEPLERNT
-524 GISFEN
+524 GVVFEN

-566 KYSLV
+566 KYTLI

-591 CFREGMKKAGPIILE
+591 CFRDGMKLAGPIILE
-606 PIMDVEVTT
+606 PIMDVEITT
-615 PQDHVGDCVGDLNRR
+615 PQDHVGDVVGDLNRR
-630 RGMIQS
+630 RGQIQN
-636 QDSSGSTILVRAH
+636 QESSGSTVIVRAH
-649 VPLKEMFGYISDLRS
+649 VPLKEMFGYISHLRS

-682 PRNVADEIMKKSAY
+682 PRNVADEIMKKSA
-696 RRRRRGAL
+696 
-704 PPRPP
+704 
-709 PRASPWT
+709 
-716 PLPRKKGEAIL
+716 
-727 CIALF
+727 
-732 FLERSV
+732 
-738 FDHSQAYRTSKVGVC
+738 
-753 RCVMCS
+753 

>member
-1 MATSLEK
+1 VSGTPLDK

-21 KTTTTERILHYTG
+21 KTTTTERILYYTG
-34 VSHKIGE
+34 ESHKIGE

-65 AVTCEW
+65 AVTCNW
-71 KDHRINI
+71 KDTRINI

-92 RSLRVLDGAVFI
+92 RSLRVLDGAIFI

-141 DFYRAFATLK
+141 DFFRAFATLK
-151 DKLDIVAL
+151 EKLDIIAL
-159 PLQLPIGIEDKFVGV
+159 PLQLPIGIEDKFLGV

-181 AIVWE
+181 AIIWE
-186 GGDLGAKFHDEP
+186 GGELGAKFHDEP
-198 IPADL
+198 IPAEL
-203 EEQAKEYRQLLL
+203 AEQAAEYRQLLL
-215 DTAVG
+215 DTALS
-220 VDDKA
+220 VDDA
-225 MEEYFENGDV
+225 GMEEYFEKGDV
-235 SIETLKRCIK
+235 AVETLKRAIK
-245 IGTISGAFRPVLC
+245 TGTISGAFRPVLC

-263 NKGVQPLLDAVLDYL
+263 NKGVQPLLDAVIDYL
-278 PSPIDVPG
+278 PSPVDVPG
-286 ISVAAEEGEED
+286 IAVALEEGADEAD
-297 GEFSDRRRIKADPNA
+297 HPDRRRIPADPKA

-326 GALTFV
+326 GTLTFV
-332 RVYAGTLKSGDTV
+332 RVYAGTLKSGDMV
-345 MNTTKDSRERIG
+345 MNTTKGHRERIG

-369 IKEVS
+369 IKEVE

-393 ASSEDPVVL
+393 ASSDDPVVL

-414 SVEPKTKEAVEK
+414 SVEPRTKEAVEK

-440 LRLKTDQESGQTI
+440 LRLRTDQETGQTI

-488 TITKP
+488 TISKP
-493 HTEIYTHKKQSGGS
+493 HTETYTHKKQSGGS
-507 GQYAEVKVI
+507 GQYAEVKII
-516 FEPAERNA
+516 FEPQERNA
-524 GISFEN
+524 GVLFEN

-541 IPAVEKGIR
+541 IPAVEKGIK

-566 KYSLV
+566 KYTLV

-591 CFREGMKKAGPIILE
+591 CFREGMKKASPIILE
-606 PIMDVEVTT
+606 PIMDVEITT
-615 PQDHVGDCVGDLNRR
+615 PQDHVGDVVGDLNRR
-630 RGMIQS
+630 RGQIQN
-636 QDSSGSTILVRAH
+636 QESSGSTVIVRAL
-649 VPLKEMFGYISDLRS
+649 VPLKEMFGYISHLRS

-682 PRNVADEIMKKSAY
+682 PRNIADEIMAKSA
-696 RRRRRGAL
+696 
-704 PPRPP
+704 
-709 PRASPWT
+709 
-716 PLPRKKGEAIL
+716 
-727 CIALF
+727 
-732 FLERSV
+732 
-738 FDHSQAYRTSKVGVC
+738 
-753 RCVMCS
+753 